1 MHYAGSHETMNL
13 SPTDIHNVVGIFL
26 WPFLRIGAA
35 VGVAPIFGART
46 VPVRVRLALALTLTT
61 IVVPLVPSVPAAE
74 ILGADGL
81 LIASQQILIG
91 LSMGF
96 VLLVV
101 FVAFVLGGQVVAMQM
116 GLGFASLVDPQNGV
130 QTPMVS
136 QFYVLLATLIFLAL
150 DGHLTL
156 IQVLVDS
163 FRTMPIGTA
172 GIGTD
177 GLWQVVIWGREIF
190 AGAVMI
196 ALPSIVTLLLVNLA
210 FGVLTR
216 SAPQLNIFAVGF
228 PVIIVSGYVVIMAT
242 LWTSLPRLTGFVER
256 SLMLLTNL
264 MIGG

>member
-1 MHYAGSHETMNL
+1 MIIYPSDLQDM
-13 SPTDIHNVVGIFL
+13 VGVFL

-35 VGVAPIFGART
+35 VGVAPVFGARS
-46 VPVRVRLALALTLTT
+46 VPVRVRLVLALALTV
-61 IVVPLVPSVPAAE
+61 IVVPLMPSAPATD
-74 ILGADGL
+74 ILGAEGL
-81 LIASQQILIG
+81 LVAGQQMLIG

-101 FVAFVLGGQVVAMQM
+101 FAAFVLGGQVVAMQM

-150 DGHLTL
+150 DGHLTV

-163 FRTMPIGTA
+163 FRTMPIDAT
-172 GIGTD
+172 GIGKA
-177 GLWQVVIWGREIF
+177 GLWQVVNWGREIF

-196 ALPSIVTLLLVNLA
+196 ALPSILTLLLVNLS

-228 PVIIVSGYVVIMAT
+228 PVIIVSGYVVIMVT
-242 LWTSLPRLTGFVER
+242 LWTALPRVTGFVER
-256 SLMLLTNL
+256 SLVLLTNL
-264 MIGG
+264 VAGE

>member
-1 MHYAGSHETMNL
+1 MSINPVDMQNLLGS
-13 SPTDIHNVVGIFL
+13 FL

-46 VPVRVRLALALTLTT
+46 VPLRVRLLLALALTV
-61 IVVPLVPSVPAAE
+61 IVVPLVPTTPQVDALTAEGLRIAA
-74 ILGADGL
+74 
-81 LIASQQILIG
+81 QQILIG

-101 FVAFVLGGQVVAMQM
+101 FAAFVLGGQIVAMQM

-136 QFYVLLATLIFLAL
+136 QFYILLATLIFLAL

-156 IQVLVDS
+156 IRVLVDS
-163 FRTMPIGTA
+163 FQTMPIGVR
-172 GIGTD
+172 GIGPE
-177 GLWQVVIWGREIF
+177 GLWQIVIWGREIF
-190 AGAVMI
+190 VGAVMI
-196 ALPSIVTLLLVNLA
+196 ALPAITTLLLVNLA

-228 PVIIVSGYVVIMAT
+228 PVIITSGFVVITIT
-242 LWTSLPRLTGFVER
+242 LWSALPRLTDFVER
-256 SLMLLTNL
+256 SLLLL
-264 MIGG
+264 REILSEA

>member
-1 MHYAGSHETMNL
+1 MNI
-13 SPTDIHNVVGIFL
+13 SPSEIQNVVGIFL

-35 VGVAPIFGART
+35 VGVAPVFGART
-46 VPVRVRLALALTLTT
+46 VPVRVRLALAMALTV
-61 IVVPLVPSVPAAE
+61 IVVPLMPSVPAMD
-74 ILGADGL
+74 ILGAQGL
-81 LIASQQILIG
+81 QVAGQQILIG

-96 VLLVV
+96 TMLVV
-101 FVAFVLGGQVVAMQM
+101 FAAFVLGGQIVAMQM

-156 IQVLVDS
+156 IHVLVDS
-163 FRTMPIGTA
+163 FHTMPINAT
-172 GIGTD
+172 GIRTE

-190 AGAVMI
+190 IGAVMI
-196 ALPSIVTLLLVNLA
+196 ALPSIVTLLLVNLS

-228 PVIIVSGYVVIMAT
+228 PVIIVSGYVVIMVT
-242 LWTSLPRLTGFVER
+242 LWTALPRLTGFVER
-256 SLMLLTNL
+256 SLVLVTDLVD
-264 MIGG
+264 GG